1 MDKLLRIASILDN
14 SGHYKLA
21 DKIAQVVMNA
31 DQYYN
36 NANTPK
42 DIMKIRKQ
50 LVPSDFRGEMY
61 QDKRGDSLMHTSNPQ
76 SFSIGLMEY
85 ARINKFPNLQVA
97 FDNYSNAGATYH
109 GKYIQTV
116 PELRELY
123 IRISRTNNK
132 LSSSIIEQELHKIFN
147 SSRNTNTPISTNNN
161 QNNNIPNKPVNQTQS
176 GGYSLNSNDP
186 KSFAKNLLDF
196 MESQNY
202 ERDKNLTKA
211 FNDYADA
218 GATYNGTNIKQIP
231 ALQKSYNLIAASRR
245 FFNENEIEKLVDS
258 SFKTDEAGPL
268 IQRIYENA
276 KYLPEDQRKGLMN
289 AVRDSTEILNSYS
302 PFSQ

>member
-1 MDKLLRIASILDN
+1 MDKLLRISEILDK
-14 SGHYKLA
+14 SGHYRLA
-21 DKIAQVVMNA
+21 DKIAQVVMRG
-31 DQYYN
+31 DQYLN
-36 NANTPK
+36 NPYTPK
-42 DIMKIRKQ
+42 DIMNIRRQ
-50 LVPSDFRGEMY
+50 LVPNNFRGEIY
-61 QDKRGDSLMHTSNPQ
+61 QTKRDDSLMHTSNPQ

-97 FDNYSNAGATYH
+97 FDNYSNDGATYH
-109 GKYIQTV
+109 GKYIKTV

-123 IRISRTNNK
+123 TRISRTTNK

-147 SSRNTNTPISTNNN
+147 NSRNTITPSSTNNN
-161 QNNNIPNKPVNQTQS
+161 ENIISPNAIVNETRT

-196 MESQNY
+196 LESQGY

-218 GATYNGTNIKQIP
+218 GAKYNGTSIKQIP
-231 ALQKSYNLIAASRR
+231 ALQKSYNLIAASQR

-276 KYLPEDQRKGLMN
+276 KYLPED
-289 AVRDSTEILNSYS
+289 
-302 PFSQ
+302 